1 MEKLKNKVAFI
12 SGGTSGIGLATARE
26 LIQQGARVIISGR
39 YAQTVNETV
48 KLLGTNAHGI
58 VCDNTS
64 MADIANLNK
73 QIAAIASRID
83 ILFAN
88 AGYGRFAPVE
98 LVTEGMFDEL
108 FNVLVK
114 GTFFTVQALLPLI
127 SEGGSIIFN
136 TSIVTGYGSSNAS
149 VYSGA
154 KAAVQSFVK
163 TFAAEL
169 TAKKIRVNGISPG
182 YTETDG
188 FNKAG
193 LAPDEIANVKKHIT
207 SNLPFQRFAQAAEV
221 AKGVSFLASD
231 DSSYIHATEIVV
243 DGGYLNL
250 R

>member
-26 LIQQGARVIISGR
+26 LIQQGARVIITGR
-39 YAQTVNETV
+39 YTQTVDETV
-48 KLLGTNAHGI
+48 KLLGANAYGI
-58 VCDNTS
+58 VCDHAN
-64 MADIANLNK
+64 MNDIAKLNK
-73 QIAAIASRID
+73 QVTKISDKID
-83 ILFAN
+83 IVFAN
-88 AGYGRFAPVE
+88 AGYGKFAPVE
-98 LVTEGMFDEL
+98 LVTEAMFDEL
-108 FNVLVK
+108 FNVLAK

-127 SEGGSIIFN
+127 NEGGSIIFN
-136 TSIVTGYGSSNAS
+136 TSIVSGYGSSNAS

-188 FNKAG
+188 FNKTG
-193 LAPDEIANVKKHIT
+193 LAPDEIANTKKQIT
-207 SNLPFQRFAQAAEV
+207 SILPFQRFAHAEEV